1 MSINPD
7 ELINIEGMGGITPFE
22 RPVSGQSLTNDPDS
36 KYPWEKPPEFT
47 EVQGA
52 LMSILADSYEK
63 ETYKMLALS
72 IADGMPV
79 GDLTSMILQ
88 AGFQEG
94 KWNPDLMLML
104 IEPTMYILASIAEQC
119 DIDYLLYRGDT
130 FESYNEEDEEEIEK
144 QTLTNFKDMNSKM
157 RQELKFKDLKVSKIT
172 KDSVPEE
179 ALEVIE
185 DFEPP
190 KELVSLLARKKEE
203 SNNSLLER
211 T

>member
-7 ELINIEGMGGITPFE
+7 ELINIDAMGGRTPFE

-36 KYPWEKPPEFT
+36 KRPWEQPPIYT
-47 EVQGA
+47 DIQSAV
-52 LMSILADSYEK
+52 MSIVADSYEK
-63 ETYKMLALS
+63 ETYKMIALS
-72 IADGMPV
+72 LADGIPV
-79 GDLTSMILQ
+79 GNLAAMILQ

-94 KWNPDLMLML
+94 KWNPDLMMLL
-104 IEPTMYILASIAEQC
+104 IEPTMYILAAIAEQC
-119 DIDYLLYRGDT
+119 GIDYLLYEGDT
-130 FESYNEEDEEEIEK
+130 FESYEEDEEKIEE
-144 QTLTNFKDMNSKM
+144 QTATNFKDMNSKM
-157 RQELKFKDLKVSKIT
+157 RQELKFKDLRPAQIT
-172 KDSVPEE
+172 KQAVPEE

-190 KELVSLLARKKEE
+190 QEVVSLLARKKEE

>member
-52 LMSILADSYEK
+52 IMSILADSYEK
-63 ETYKMLALS
+63 ETYEMVALS

-79 GDLTSMILQ
+79 GDLASMILQ

>member
-22 RPVSGQSLTNDPDS
+22 RPVAGQSLTNDPDS

-52 LMSILADSYEK
+52 IMSILADSYEK
-63 ETYKMLALS
+63 ETYEMVALS

-79 GDLTSMILQ
+79 GDLASMILQ

-104 IEPTMYILASIAEQC
+104 VEPLIFVLMSLAEKAGIEYRIDSEDDDDDDTMFEERAKNIADVAKEKLQNSNKSPAGLINQEILQ
-119 DIDYLLYRGDT
+119 
-130 FESYNEEDEEEIEK
+130 
-144 QTLTNFKDMNSKM
+144 
-157 RQELKFKDLKVSKIT
+157 KI
-172 KDSVPEE
+172 EE
-179 ALEVIE
+179 AEV
-185 DFEPP
+185 PQ
-190 KELVSLLARKKEE
+190 SLLSKGQ
-203 SNNSLLER
+203 
-211 T
+211 

>member
-22 RPVSGQSLTNDPDS
+22 RPISGQSLTNSPDS

-52 LMSILADSYEK
+52 TMSILADSYEK
-63 ETYKMLALS
+63 ETYKMIALS

-79 GDLTSMILQ
+79 GDLASMILQ

-104 IEPTMYILASIAEQC
+104 IEPTMYILAAIAEQC

-130 FESYNEEDEEEIEK
+130 LESYKDDEEEIEK

-157 RQELKFKDLKVSKIT
+157 RQELKFKDLKPSQIT